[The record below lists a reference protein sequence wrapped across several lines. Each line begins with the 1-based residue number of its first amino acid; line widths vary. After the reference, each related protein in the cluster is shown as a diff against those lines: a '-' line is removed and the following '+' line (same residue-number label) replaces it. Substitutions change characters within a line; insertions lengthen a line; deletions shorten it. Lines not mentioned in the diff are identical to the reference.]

1 MGRVDLDLARH
12 CEAAE
17 LAASRSRYAA
27 LPKYAALALGAG
39 ARTIGAGQLGYA
51 NMDVLAFNM
60 VLGLGVEAP
69 ATEAELDE
77 ALGVYAER
85 RAVRCMVSLPPCAQP
100 PELEHWLGARGFYR
114 HNHWIRL
121 VRDASPVES
130 PRTDL
135 DIGVFGRERA
145 GEFGAVVSEAFG
157 FPVTLAPMLS
167 GVVEVDGWHHFG
179 AFDGPQLVAAAALF
193 IHGDTAWFGSAAT
206 QLSHRGRGAQ
216 SALIAARIDFARGAG
231 CRWITVE
238 TAADTEEKP
247 NPSTHNLRRLGF
259 RDLYERPNWV
269 KVLRDARD

>member
-1 MGRVDLDLARH
+1 MGRHDLELALR

-27 LPKYAALALGAG
+27 LPKHAALALGAG
-39 ARTIGAGQLGYA
+39 ARALGAGQLAWA
-51 NMDVLAFNM
+51 NMDVLVFNM

-69 ATEAELDE
+69 ATEADLDE
-77 ALGVYAER
+77 ALAVYAER
-85 RAVRCMVSLPPCAQP
+85 RSVRCMVSLPPCAQP
-100 PELEHWLGARGFYR
+100 PELAQWLEARGFYR

-121 VRDASPVES
+121 ARDASPLET
-130 PRTDL
+130 PPTNL

-145 GEFGAVVSEAFG
+145 DEFGAVASEAFG
-157 FPVTLAPMLS
+157 FPVALAPMLS
-167 GVVEVDGWHHFG
+167 GVVECPGWHHFG
-179 AFDGPQLVAAAALF
+179 AFEGSQLVAAAALF
-193 IHGDTAWFGSAAT
+193 IHGDTGWLGSAST
-206 QLSHRGRGAQ
+206 RLSHRGRGAQ

-231 CRWITVE
+231 CRWLAVE

-269 KVLRDARD
+269 KVLREA